1 MTQIPCCCPV
11 TKPCPTLCD
20 PVDCSTPGFPVLHY
34 LPEFAQI
41 PAHFHILCCPL
52 LLLPSIF
59 PSIRVFPSESA
70 VHIRW
75 PKYWSFSFSITSLQM
90 LILFKNFFFVLLM
103 IVNSHREF
111 LINRFGIAQ
120 TSLPFYNKVPS
131 VMGAGEKV
139 LIWELT
145 LGSFTYL

>member
-1 MTQIPCCCPV
+1 
-11 TKPCPTLCD
+11 
-20 PVDCSTPGFPVLHY
+20 
-34 LPEFAQI
+34 
-41 PAHFHILCCPL
+41 
-52 LLLPSIF
+52 
-59 PSIRVFPSESA
+59 
-70 VHIRW
+70 
-75 PKYWSFSFSITSLQM
+75 M